1 MKKREF
7 TLHSA
12 YDHLSLSCAEY
23 LPQTEEAEE
32 KIAEE
37 AGKTGACAAQKIK
50 GVVQLVHGMCEYK
63 ERYEP
68 FAKFLTD
75 NGYIVFSHDHR
86 GHGNSVKS
94 AEDLGWF
101 GDKKGE
107 AIVDDVA
114 MVTDEIRRRY
124 PALPLTLFGHSM
136 GSLVVRAYLKK
147 YEEEVDKLVVCGS
160 PSKNALAGAGIVLNG
175 MISAFKGARHRS
187 ALMAKLSTG
196 DGDEN
201 FPDEGKNAWLTRDKA
216 VVEKYNADDKCNF
229 VFTCNG
235 FSNLLRLVK
244 NVYKKKNY
252 PVKKPDL
259 PVFFIAGGDDPVIIN
274 KEKWRQAHDFLKQA
288 GYKNVTGKLYEG
300 MRHEILNETGKE
312 EVYRDVL
319 DFLQK

>member
-7 TLHSA
+7 TLKSA
-12 YDHLSLSCAEY
+12 YDNLEIACAEY
-23 LPQTEEAEE
+23 QPDGVTQGKGAE
-32 KIAEE
+32 
-37 AGKTGACAAQKIK
+37 GAK

-68 FAKFLTD
+68 FVRFLIG

-94 AEDLGWF
+94 AEDLGYF

-107 AIVDDVA
+107 AIVDDTA
-114 MVTDEIRRRY
+114 LVTDEIRRSY
-124 PALPLTLFGHSM
+124 PDLPLTLFGHSM

-147 YEEEVDKLVVCGS
+147 YEEKIDKLVVCGS
-160 PSKNALAGAGIVLNG
+160 PSKNALAGAGIALNG
-175 MISAFKGARHRS
+175 VISALKGERHRS

-196 DGDEN
+196 GGDEE
-201 FPDEGKNAWLTRDKA
+201 FPGEGKNAWLTREKS
-216 VVEKYNADDKCNF
+216 VVEKYNADEKCNF

-235 FSNLLRLVK
+235 FSNLLHLVK

-252 PVKKPDL
+252 PVKNPDL

-274 KEKWRQAHDFLKQA
+274 AKKWLAALEFLKKA
-288 GYKNVTGKLYEG
+288 GYKNVSGKLYEG
-300 MRHEILNETGKE
+300 MRHEILNERGKE
-312 EVYRDVL
+312 EVYNDVL
-319 DFLQK
+319 DFLRK